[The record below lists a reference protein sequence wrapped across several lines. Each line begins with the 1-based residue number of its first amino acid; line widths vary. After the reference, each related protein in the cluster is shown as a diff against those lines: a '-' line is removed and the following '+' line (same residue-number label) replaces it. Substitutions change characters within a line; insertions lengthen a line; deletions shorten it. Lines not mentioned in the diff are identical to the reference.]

1 MIKLSRV
8 VCLTCLFAGLAFAA
22 AAAAE
27 TKTTPKAAETKPADP
42 KAAPKA
48 DKQAA
53 TEKSAAEKPAAGQP
67 AQEELSP
74 KSVRLISGFALST
87 IPSEIKQPDGTV
99 IKIDRS
105 NVDNIVVPM
114 DDARRVIMTAR
125 NSAHAQVCDLPE
137 LQAENYLAMMRAEQA
152 KKKWSKEQMLF
163 INRLHLFT
171 VMWLTGNVR
180 FMEKDGKKEPQIIS
194 EPDKGEKKTCT
205 PEEKAG
211 VKANIEAYL
220 KSAQKS

>member
-1 MIKLSRV
+1 MIGLSRL

-22 AAAAE
+22 AATAE
-27 TKTTPKAAETKPADP
+27 TKT
-42 KAAPKA
+42 APKA

-53 TEKSAAEKPAAGQP
+53 AQAGEKPAAGQA
-67 AQEELSP
+67 AQEELSA

-152 KKKWSKEQMLF
+152 KNKWTKEQMLF

-194 EPDKGEKKTCT
+194 EPDKGEKKKECSA
-205 PEEKAG
+205 EEKAS
-211 VKANIEAYL
+211 VKANIEAFL
-220 KSAQKS
+220 KSVQKS

>member
-1 MIKLSRV
+1 MQMIKLSRLG
-8 VCLTCLFAGLAFAA
+8 CLTCLFAGLAFAA
-22 AAAAE
+22 AATAAE
-27 TKTTPKAAETKPADP
+27 TKPAPKAAETKPADP
-42 KAAPKA
+42 KTAPKA

-53 TEKSAAEKPAAGQP
+53 TTDTKAGEK
-67 AQEELSP
+67 QEELSA

-99 IKIDRS
+99 VKIDRS

-137 LQAENYLAMMRAEQA
+137 LQAENYLAMMRAEQ
-152 KKKWSKEQMLF
+152 KKNKWSKEQMLF

-180 FMEKDGKKEPQIIS
+180 FLEKDGKKEPTIIS
-194 EPDKGEKKTCT
+194 EPDKGEKKACT
-205 PEEKAG
+205 AEEKES
-211 VKANIEAYL
+211 VKSNIEAFL
-220 KSAQKS
+220 KSADKS